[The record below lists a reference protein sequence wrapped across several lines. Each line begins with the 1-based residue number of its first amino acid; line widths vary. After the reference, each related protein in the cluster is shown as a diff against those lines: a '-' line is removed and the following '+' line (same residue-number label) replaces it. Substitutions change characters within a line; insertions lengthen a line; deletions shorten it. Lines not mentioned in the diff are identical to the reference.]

1 MQRFT
6 KWVILLIATVTLA
19 VGGVQPVQ
27 PTTAQAATYVY
38 VTRTGK
44 HYFYHRH
51 NRGLNRA
58 KKVYRVTLSTARH
71 RGLTLAATDYKT
83 TMHKP
88 KRVTYKKPAKRRIVR
103 KVKVKTAKVAQ
114 ASTSNLTKLTYH
126 GHQVVIINH
135 NNPKFKASTLSRRA
149 WQKYGNLD
157 RLNRVTAAN
166 AVLNKKLMPTAA
178 REGLYVTPTGWHN
191 KRTSHG
197 YLYNRCHLIGYQLTG
212 QNNNFRNLMTG
223 TRSLNDPGMTKYEN
237 EVAAYLKGNSSHY
250 VRYEVK
256 PIFKGNDLLANGVQ
270 MEGQSI
276 GSNAVH
282 FNVYIFNIESGYH
295 LNYKTGTSRVAG

>member
-1 MQRFT
+1 MQRFK
-6 KWVILLIATVTLA
+6 KWVILLLATMALT
-19 VGGVQPVQ
+19 VGATQPVR

-51 NRGLNRA
+51 NYGLNRA

-83 TMHKP
+83 RP
-88 KRVTYKKPAKRRIVR
+88 RRIKRVTYRRPTKRRVVR
-103 KVKVKTAKVAQ
+103 RVKVKTAKIAQ
-114 ASTSNLTKLTYH
+114 ASTSNLTHLTYH
-126 GHQVVIINH
+126 GHQVVIVNH
-135 NNPKFKASTLSRRA
+135 NNPRFKASTLSKHA
-149 WQKYGNLD
+149 WQKYGNTD

-166 AVLNKKLMPTAA
+166 AVLNQRLMPTSE
-178 REGLYVTPTGWHN
+178 REGLTITPTGWHN

-212 QNNNFRNLMTG
+212 QNNNYRNLMTG

-237 EVAAYLKGNSSHY
+237 EVAAYLKSSNSHY
-250 VRYEVK
+250 VRYKVK
-256 PIFKGNDLLANGVQ
+256 PIFKGDDLLANGVQ

-276 GSNAVH
+276 GSHAVH

-295 LNYKTGTSRVAG
+295 LNYRTGTSRIAG